1 MLSSLQNTAHLRPV
15 IRVEC
20 GQRKSFSLYYI
31 RQKKIKVWHH
41 SHRQIDFN
49 VIVYWKQCI
58 NCLLLSQWLMRLCP
72 LGLSGTAFMSCYS
85 LLFNTNAWLKEVHVV
100 AYLLS
105 MRLCRVLHLLHLSIT
120 CFVVVILW
128 QFLITLYCHVWQEL
142 YDNIIECVW
151 QIFKTTV

>member
-1 MLSSLQNTAHLRPV
+1 MLSSLQNTVHLRPV

-31 RQKKIKVWHH
+31 RQKKKKIKVWHH

-58 NCLLLSQWLMRLCP
+58 NCLLLSRTHNDLCGYA
-72 LGLSGTAFMSCYS
+72 LKACREQLLCLVIHYCGRKCVTS
-85 LLFNTNAWLKEVHVV
+85 LVDVV

-105 MRLCRVLHLLHLSIT
+105 MRLFRVLHLLHLSIT
-120 CFVVVILW
+120 SYPLAVSHYFVLSY
-128 QFLITLYCHVWQEL
+128 LTA
-142 YDNIIECVW
+142 IIW
-151 QIFKTTV
+151 

>member
-1 MLSSLQNTAHLRPV
+1 MLSSLQNTVHVRPV

-58 NCLLLSQWLMRLCP
+58 NCLLLSLELTMTYAVMPSRLV
-72 LGLSGTAFMSCYS
+72 GYS
-85 LLFNTNAWLKEVHVV
+85 FYVLLFIIVEEKCVTSLVDVV

-105 MRLCRVLHLLHLSIT
+105 MRLCRVLHLLRLSIT
-120 CFVVVILW
+120 SFPLAVSHYFVLS
-128 QFLITLYCHVWQEL
+128 FLTG
-142 YDNIIECVW
+142 IIW
-151 QIFKTTV
+151 